1 MRQPSPSTFWRFLL
15 AVILLFAVYA
25 FWSLIETTRQLNIIV
40 SNSKPWMSLFVILGF
55 FVIAALT
62 LLGIAYSKAGYH
74 FIEFLESSVTGS
86 KTQKY
91 WGGLPLI
98 VGLIGFALFTS
109 NPYFIRVL
117 GSASGARYLL
127 LILFSLVGMWG
138 LKMLRVQTPWMTAL
152 IIIVIC
158 QSVVQLVLFYL
169 TQVTDYPFA
178 MGWSETSRYY
188 FPSLFLSEKV
198 YGQKFA
204 WPVLH
209 PTLHLL
215 LAPPYLFTAPLW
227 FHRFWQVAIRFV
239 LIGLMVPPLSKRIS
253 IENRSLRWIVGLWM
267 FLFLF
272 MGPIYLHLT
281 VPVIIVLW
289 GFSTHDERRTWV
301 AVLLASVWAGWS
313 RVNWYPVPGMI
324 AAVLYLLEE
333 PIDGK
338 RLWNYLIKPLLWF
351 VLGTIIAFVSQRI
364 YIALS
369 GIDSTLFYSSLS
381 SDLLW
386 DRLWPNASYSLGLI
400 PAVLLA
406 SLPMWLVMYWVLR
419 VEKKETWHPVRL
431 LLIFAVLFVLL
442 VGGLLV
448 SLKIGGGVD
457 LHNFDAYF
465 CVLLIVFAYLVFAR
479 YRLEDGELA
488 PKVILPWVLVLA
500 IIIMPAWSYLQSNIA
515 FKTYD
520 PKETRAVLQSLQS
533 YVDDVN
539 ARGGQILF
547 ITQRQ
552 LISMHMLKNVTLVP
566 DYEREDLM
574 EMAMSNNTKY
584 LGKFRT
590 DMESQRF
597 ALIVVDPLNFNVISR
612 NRSFADENNV
622 WVRRVMKQILCN
634 YRQEAIFA
642 EDEIALYVP
651 QEAARQCPQLK

>member
-1 MRQPSPSTFWRFLL
+1 ML
-15 AVILLFAVYA
+15 AVILFFTVYA
-25 FWSLIETTRQLNIIV
+25 FWSLTETTRQLNIIV
-40 SNSKPWMSLFVILGF
+40 SNSKPWMSLFVLLGF

-62 LLGIAYSKAGYH
+62 LLAITFTRTGSH
-74 FIEFLESSVTGS
+74 FIEILESSVTGT
-86 KTQKY
+86 KFQKY
-91 WGGLPLI
+91 LGGFLLI
-98 VGLIGFALFTS
+98 IGLVGFALFTS

-117 GSASGARYLL
+117 GSAGGARYLL
-127 LILFSLVGMWG
+127 LVLFSIIGMWG
-138 LKMLRVQTPWMTAL
+138 LRMLRPSTPWMTSL
-152 IIIVIC
+152 IVVVLC
-158 QSVVQLVLFYL
+158 QSVIQLVLFFL
-169 TQVTDYPFA
+169 SQVTAYPFA

-198 YGQKFA
+198 YGQKFP

-215 LAPPYLFTAPLW
+215 LAPPYLFNASLW
-227 FHRFWQVAIRFV
+227 LHRFWQVAVRFV
-239 LIGLMVPPLSKRIS
+239 LIGLMVPSLLKRMAIG
-253 IENRSLRWIVGLWM
+253 NRSLRWLVGLWM

-289 GFSTHDERRTWV
+289 GFSAQDRRRTWV
-301 AVLLASVWAGWS
+301 AVLLASIWAGWS

-324 AAVLYLLEE
+324 AAVLYFLEE
-333 PIDGK
+333 PIDGN
-338 RLWNYLIKPLLWF
+338 RLWNYLLKPFLWF
-351 VLGTIIAFVSQRI
+351 VGGTIIAFVSQRV

-386 DRLWPNASYSLGLI
+386 YRLWPNASYSLGLI
-400 PAVLLA
+400 PAVFLA
-406 SLPMWLVMYWVLR
+406 SLPMWLLMIWILR
-419 VEKKETWHPVRL
+419 AKERKAWHPIRL
-431 LLIFAVLFVLL
+431 FLIFAALFVLL

-465 CVLLIVFAYLVFAR
+465 CLLLIVFSYIVFAR
-479 YRLEDGELA
+479 YRLESEELS
-488 PKVILPWVLVLA
+488 PKVTLPWFLVLA
-500 IIIMPAWSYLQSNIA
+500 VIIMPAWSYLQSNIA

-520 PKETRAVLQSLQS
+520 PQETGAVLQSLQS

-574 EMAMSNNTKY
+574 EMAMANNTAY
-584 LGKFRT
+584 LARFRK
-590 DMESQRF
+590 DMEDQRF
-597 ALIVVDPLNFNVISR
+597 ALIVVDPLSFNIMSR
-612 NRSFADENNV
+612 NRDFADENNV

-651 QEAARQCPQLK
+651 QEGARHCP

>member
-1 MRQPSPSTFWRFLL
+1 
-15 AVILLFAVYA
+15 
-25 FWSLIETTRQLNIIV
+25 
-40 SNSKPWMSLFVILGF
+40 
-55 FVIAALT
+55 
-62 LLGIAYSKAGYH
+62 
-74 FIEFLESSVTGS
+74 
-86 KTQKY
+86 
-91 WGGLPLI
+91 
-98 VGLIGFALFTS
+98 
-109 NPYFIRVL
+109 
-117 GSASGARYLL
+117 
-127 LILFSLVGMWG
+127 
-138 LKMLRVQTPWMTAL
+138 
-152 IIIVIC
+152 
-158 QSVVQLVLFYL
+158 
-169 TQVTDYPFA
+169 

-198 YGQKFA
+198 YGQKFP

-215 LAPPYLFTAPLW
+215 LAPPYLFNASLW
-227 FHRFWQVAIRFV
+227 FHRFWQVAIRFL
-239 LIGLMVPPLSKRIS
+239 LIGLMVPPLLKRIS
-253 IENRSLRWIVGLWM
+253 IENRTLRWLVGLWM

-281 VPVIIVLW
+281 VPIIIVLW
-289 GFSTHDERRTWV
+289 GFSVQNGRQTWV
-301 AVLLASVWAGWS
+301 AVLLASMWAGWS

-338 RLWNYLIKPLLWF
+338 RLWNYLLKPLLWF
-351 VLGTIIAFVSQRI
+351 VVGMIVAFVSQRI

-381 SDLLW
+381 SNLLW
-386 DRLWPNASYSLGLI
+386 DRLWPNASYFLGLI

-406 SLPMWLVMYWVLR
+406 SLPMWLGMYWVLR
-419 VEKKETWHPVRL
+419 VEKKETWHPMRL
-431 LLIFAVLFVLL
+431 SAIFAALFVLL

-465 CVLLIVFAYLVFAR
+465 CVLLIVFSYLPFAR
-479 YRLEDGELA
+479 YRLENGQLS
-488 PKVILPWVLVLA
+488 PKVILPWFLVLA
-500 IIIMPAWSYLQSNIA
+500 VIIMPAWSYLQSNIA

-520 PKETRAVLQSLQS
+520 PKETGAVLQSLQS

-584 LGKFRT
+584 LAKFRT
-590 DMESQRF
+590 DMENQRF
-597 ALIVVDPLNFNVISR
+597 ALIVVDPLNFNVMSR

-651 QEAARQCPQLK
+651 QEGARQCPQLK